1 MEEKQESTLGGFEAI
16 LDSFIPSKDGGLR
29 NPLKVEEP
37 TDEPVGDDELDQIKE
52 KQVDPVADKVK
63 AKVKEEQPVEDEPE
77 EGEKEIED
85 KLIEEPRK
93 QGRPKSQET
102 IESEE
107 KESELVTNFFDA
119 FAEKLG
125 WDFDEGED
133 KPKTVDEMIDYF
145 KDVVEEN
152 STPEYASDE
161 VAELDEF
168 VRNGGNI
175 NDYFRID
182 KAINLDNLD
191 LQDETTQKYVISSLL
206 EAKGFSDKQIDK
218 KLNKYEEAGILQD
231 EAEDAIDDL
240 KEIRQQQKEQLLAQ
254 QKQQY
259 QQALEQQ
266 RNFYNTVVDEIKSL
280 KDIRGIVIPE
290 NDRRALVDYILKP
303 EADGRTKYQKDYAKG
318 GVKNLIESAYFT
330 MYGDKLLNSAKRQG
344 NNSAVDRFRRSL
356 KSTISTKS
364 KLAQASSSDDPIWL
378 SAARSLRMS

>member
-29 NPLKVEEP
+29 DPLKVEEP
-37 TDEPVGDDELDQIKE
+37 ADESVDDDELDQIKE
-52 KQVDPVADKVK
+52 KQVDPIADKVK

-77 EGEKEIED
+77 EDEKEIED
-85 KLIEEPRK
+85 KPIEEPRK

-240 KEIRQQQKEQLLAQ
+240 KEIRQQQKEQLLTQ

-280 KDIRGIVIPE
+280 KDIRGIAIPE